1 MKQNKILAAVN
12 AGLAAVNAFFIPNP
26 LSVAVMVFC
35 GLVAII
41 LAMPSEK

>member
-12 AGLAAVNAFFIPNP
+12 AGLAAVNAFFIPSPFN
-26 LSVAVMVFC
+26 VAVVVFC
-35 GLVAII
+35 GLAAII